1 MKNVSAFLKRH
12 SALLLLVLVLATV
25 PAGIAFGKYVK
36 SVNVTNGISIT
47 VSVATPASDYTIHK
61 GKLKDVLQDLQTPAT
76 ALYFVKGS
84 EVPKDAVQVVD
95 KDTTRAKDIRA
106 NSKSGSIYA
115 YQKGTD
121 IYIAPADRV
130 DAPLHAPADS
140 SYFLSIN
147 YTDRGG
153 DASKIN
159 LLKSIKCDNLD
170 TSRVTKMRRM
180 FYMGVNNTSDT
191 ALTTLDVSK
200 FNTANVTDM
209 SYMFQGCSALTELD
223 LSSFDT
229 SKVTNMS
236 SMFYECKSLTS
247 LDLRNFDTRKVTD
260 MSYMFYMFNG
270 NTALTKLDLS
280 SFNTSK
286 VTTMMGMFKGCTL
299 LPELDVS
306 NFNTSN
312 VTNMQSMFDTCG
324 GLTKLDLSNFDTSK
338 VTDMSS
344 MFADCRGLTS
354 LNVSSF
360 DTSKVT
366 SMAFIFRACTT
377 LPTLDVSN
385 FNTSSV
391 ASMQGMF
398 DTCRSLTSLDVSS
411 FNTSKAMKMEN
422 MFRSCSSLTTLD
434 LSSFD
439 VKSSC
444 AKASMFEECTALKT
458 IYASQDWAVEGNS
471 TGMNMF
477 KNCTLLVGG
486 KGTVYSD
493 SNTYLTYARIDDPEN
508 DKPGYFTDIKAK
520 STLSANGSSKAS
532 NFGFTS

>member
-36 SVNVTNGISIT
+36 SVNVTSGISIT
-47 VSVATPASDYTIHK
+47 VSVATPADNYTI
-61 GKLKDVLQDLQTPAT
+61 
-76 ALYFVKGS
+76 
-84 EVPKDAVQVVD
+84 D
-95 KDTTRAKDIRA
+95 KDKMQRALKNLGAESTITELKFVRGSDVPNEVDATYETSIHDTRITPE
-106 NSKSGSIYA
+106 SGKIYA
-115 YQKGTD
+115 YRKGNV
-121 IYIAPADRV
+121 IYIAPADGV
-130 DAPLHAPADS
+130 DKVMYAPKNSAYLFDS
-140 SYFLSIN
+140 RYVGTVVESLTSI
-147 YTDRGG
+147 
-153 DASKIN
+153 SF
-159 LLKSIKCDNLD
+159 DNL
-170 TSRVTKMRRM
+170 
-180 FYMGVNNTSDT
+180 
-191 ALTTLDVSK
+191 
-200 FNTANVTDM
+200 
-209 SYMFQGCSALTELD
+209 
-223 LSSFDT
+223 DT

-236 SMFYECKSLTS
+236 SMFYQCKSLSS
-247 LDLRNFDTRKVTD
+247 LDLRNFDTRNVTD

-286 VTTMMGMFKGCTL
+286 VTTMMGMFQGCTL

-312 VTNMQSMFDTCG
+312 VTNMQSMFETCK
-324 GLTKLDLSNFDTSK
+324 GLTTLDLRNFKTSK
-338 VTDMSS
+338 VTTMSS
-344 MFADCRGLTS
+344 MFQDCRGLTS

-366 SMAFIFRACTT
+366 SMAFIFRACTA

-385 FNTSSV
+385 FKTSNV
-391 ASMQGMF
+391 TSMQGMF

-411 FNTSKAMKMEN
+411 FNTSKAKSMEN

-493 SNTYLTYARIDDPEN
+493 SNTYLTYARIDDPDN
-508 DKPGYFTDIKAK
+508 GRPGYFTDIKAK
-520 STLSANGSSKAS
+520 STQSANGSFKARG
-532 NFGFTS
+532 FGLAS

>member
-36 SVNVTNGISIT
+36 SVKVTDKISIT
-47 VSVATPASDYTIHK
+47 VSVATPADNYTINK
-61 GKLKDVLQDLQTPAT
+61 SKMWRALEDLGADSTITELKFVGGSGVPDGVDATYRTSIHDTNITP
-76 ALYFVKGS
+76 
-84 EVPKDAVQVVD
+84 
-95 KDTTRAKDIRA
+95 
-106 NSKSGSIYA
+106 KSGKIYA
-115 YQKGTD
+115 YRKGNV
-121 IYIAPADRV
+121 IYIAPADGV
-130 DAPLHAPADS
+130 DKVMYAPKNSAYLFDS
-140 SYFLSIN
+140 RYVGTVVESLTSI
-147 YTDRGG
+147 
-153 DASKIN
+153 SF
-159 LLKSIKCDNLD
+159 DNL
-170 TSRVTKMRRM
+170 
-180 FYMGVNNTSDT
+180 
-191 ALTTLDVSK
+191 
-200 FNTANVTDM
+200 
-209 SYMFQGCSALTELD
+209 
-223 LSSFDT
+223 DT

-236 SMFYECKSLTS
+236 SMFYQCKSLSS
-247 LDLRNFDTRKVTD
+247 LDLRNFDTRNVTD

-280 SFNTSK
+280 SFDTSK
-286 VTTMMGMFKGCTL
+286 VTTMMGMFQGCTL

-312 VTNMQSMFDTCG
+312 VTNMQSMFETCK
-324 GLTKLDLSNFDTSK
+324 GLTTLDLRNFKTSK
-338 VTDMSS
+338 VTTMSS
-344 MFADCRGLTS
+344 MFQDCRGLTS

-366 SMAFIFRACTT
+366 SMAFIFRACTA

-411 FNTSKAMKMEN
+411 FNTSKATKMEN

-439 VKSSC
+439 VAYNC
-444 AKASMFEECTALKT
+444 AKASMFEGSTNLKT
-458 IYASQDWAVEGNS
+458 IYAAQDWEVKGSS

-477 KNCTLLVGG
+477 KNCTSLVGG
-486 KGTVYSD
+486 KGTKYSS
-493 SNTYLTYARIDDPEN
+493 SNTYLTYARIDDPVN
-508 DKPGYFTDIKAK
+508 GKPGYFTDIKAK
-520 STLSANGSSKAS
+520 STSSATGYSDAPGINIEG
-532 NFGFTS
+532 

>member
-36 SVNVTNGISIT
+36 SVKVTDGISIT
-47 VSVATPASDYTIHK
+47 VSVATPASDYTINK
-61 GKLKDVLQDLQTPAT
+61 MYLKDVLQELKTPAT

-84 EVPKDAVQVVD
+84 EVPRDAVRVG
-95 KDTTRAKDIRA
+95 KDIKAYR
-106 NSKSGSIYA
+106 SGSIYA

-121 IYIAPADRV
+121 IYIAPADYV
-130 DAPLHAPADS
+130 DAPLHAPEDS

-260 MSYMFYMFNG
+260 MSYMFYMFSG

-411 FNTSKAMKMEN
+411 FNTSKATKMEN

-439 VKSSC
+439 VAYNC
-444 AKASMFEECTALKT
+444 AKASMFEGSTNLKT
-458 IYASQDWAVEGNS
+458 IYAAQDWEVKGSS

-477 KNCTLLVGG
+477 KNCTSLVGG

>member
-36 SVNVTNGISIT
+36 NVKVTDGISIT
-47 VSVATPASDYTIHK
+47 VSVATPASDYTINK
-61 GKLKDVLQDLQTPAT
+61 MYLKDVLQELKTPAT

-84 EVPKDAVQVVD
+84 EVPRDAVRVG
-95 KDTTRAKDIRA
+95 KDIKAYR
-106 NSKSGSIYA
+106 SGSIYA

-121 IYIAPADRV
+121 IYIAPADYV
-130 DAPLHAPADS
+130 DAPLHAPEDS

-247 LDLRNFDTRKVTD
+247 LDLRNFDTRNVTD

-286 VTTMMGMFKGCTL
+286 VTTMMGMFQGCTL

-312 VTNMQSMFDTCG
+312 VTNMQSMFDTCSR
-324 GLTKLDLSNFDTSK
+324 LTTLDLSNFNTSK
-338 VTDMSS
+338 VETMSS
-344 MFADCRGLTS
+344 MFQDCWVLTS
-354 LNVSSF
+354 LNVRSF

-366 SMAFIFRACTT
+366 SMAFIFRACKA
-377 LPTLDVSN
+377 LSTLDVSN
-385 FNTSSV
+385 FKTSNV
-391 ASMQGMF
+391 TSMQGMF

-411 FNTSKAMKMEN
+411 FNTSKAKSMEN

-477 KNCTLLVGG
+477 KDCTSLVGG

-493 SNTYLTYARIDDPEN
+493 SNTYLTYARIDDPVN
-508 DKPGYFTDIKAK
+508 NKPGYFTDIKAK
-520 STLSANGSSKAS
+520 STQSVTGSINAPGLGFAS
-532 NFGFTS
+532 

>member
-36 SVNVTNGISIT
+36 SVKVTDGISIT
-47 VSVATPASDYTIHK
+47 VSVATPADNYTIDK
-61 GKLKDVLQDLQTPAT
+61 RKMWSALKDLGEKSNITELK
-76 ALYFVKGS
+76 FVGGS
-84 EVPKDAVQVVD
+84 GVPPEVDA
-95 KDTTRAKDIRA
+95 KYGTSIHDTNT
-106 NSKSGSIYA
+106 KSGKIYA
-115 YQKGTD
+115 YRKGNV
-121 IYIAPADRV
+121 IYIAPADGV
-130 DAPLHAPADS
+130 DKVMYAPKNSESLFEDYCVGEVAGS
-140 SYFLSIN
+140 LTSIN
-147 YTDRGG
+147 F
-153 DASKIN
+153 
-159 LLKSIKCDNLD
+159 DNL
-170 TSRVTKMRRM
+170 
-180 FYMGVNNTSDT
+180 NTS
-191 ALTTLDVSK
+191 
-200 FNTANVTDM
+200 
-209 SYMFQGCSALTELD
+209 E
-223 LSSFDT
+223 
-229 SKVTNMS
+229 VTNMS
-236 SMFYECKSLTS
+236 RMFYQCKSLSS
-247 LDLRNFDTRKVTD
+247 LDLRNFDTRNVTD
-260 MSYMFYMFNG
+260 MSEMFYMFNG

-280 SFNTSK
+280 SFDTSK
-286 VTTMMGMFKGCTL
+286 VTTMMGMFQGCTL

-312 VTNMQSMFDTCG
+312 VTNMQSMFETCK
-324 GLTKLDLSNFDTSK
+324 GLTTLDLRNFKTSK
-338 VTDMSS
+338 VTTMSS
-344 MFADCRGLTS
+344 MFQDCRGLTS

-411 FNTSKAMKMEN
+411 FNTSKATKMEN

-439 VKSSC
+439 VAYNC
-444 AKASMFEECTALKT
+444 AKASMFEGSTNLKT
-458 IYASQDWAVEGNS
+458 IYAAQDWEVKGSS

-477 KNCTLLVGG
+477 KNCTSLVGG